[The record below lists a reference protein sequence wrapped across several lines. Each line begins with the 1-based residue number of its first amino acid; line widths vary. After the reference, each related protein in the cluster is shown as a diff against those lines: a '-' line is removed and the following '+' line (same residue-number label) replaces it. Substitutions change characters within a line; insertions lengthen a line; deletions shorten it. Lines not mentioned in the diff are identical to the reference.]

1 MNPKDLKF
9 WYAVFALVGTT
20 IGAGI
25 FGLPFVFFKA
35 GFLVGLAELLVLT
48 SVIILVQ
55 QIFGEIALRT
65 RGKKRLVGYD
75 EEYLG
80 SVWKFFSA
88 LAVIF
93 GASGAVL
100 VYVILGGEFLAAI
113 FGTDKFF
120 SSLAF
125 FAVWFLAILAR
136 PKTFGRFEF
145 YIGAFAFF
153 IIIILPLFSLGYI
166 DLNNLKNLDLSNS
179 FLPYGVILFAIAGYS
194 VIPEMEE
201 ILGDQKN
208 KLRKAIVLGT
218 LIPVAVY
225 LIFTFTV
232 VGVSGSLTSRDAIS
246 GLALATNSQFLLIV
260 GSFLGLLTVSGA
272 ALSQGV
278 FLKETFIYD
287 LKIRTGL
294 AWALTGV
301 IPLTVFLLGAR
312 DFLYVVGLV
321 GAVIFGFRVV
331 DVLLIHKR
339 AKKSEITPAYEI
351 NLSPWGYY
359 ALGSLAI
366 LGAILEIWYIISK

>member
-1 MNPKDLKF
+1 MNRRF

-20 IGAGI
+20 VGAGI

-48 SVIILVQ
+48 LVMILVQ
-55 QIFGEIALRT
+55 QILGEIALRT
-65 RGKKRLVGYD
+65 RGRKRLVGYD

-80 SVWKFFSA
+80 PAWKFFSA
-88 LAVIF
+88 LAVIL

-100 VYVILGGEFLAAI
+100 IYVILGGEFLAAV

-136 PKTFGRFEF
+136 PKTFGRSEF

-153 IIIILPLFSLGYI
+153 IIALLPLFNLGYI
-166 DLNNLKNLDLSNS
+166 DLDNLKNLNLGDS

-218 LIPVAVY
+218 LIPVAAY
-225 LIFTFTV
+225 AAFTFTV

-246 GLALATNSQFLLIV
+246 GLALATNSRFLLIL

-272 ALSQGV
+272 ALSQGI
-278 FLKETFIYD
+278 FLKETFMYD
-287 LKIRTGL
+287 LKIRNWR
-294 AWALTGV
+294 AWALTGA
-301 IPLTVFLLGAR
+301 IPLGAFLLGAR
-312 DFLYVVGLV
+312 DFLYVIGFV

-331 DVLLIHKR
+331 DILLIHKR
-339 AKKSEITPAYEI
+339 AKKSEIIPAYEI
-351 NLSPWGYY
+351 ILPAWGYY

-366 LGAILEIWYIISK
+366 LGAILEIWYIIK